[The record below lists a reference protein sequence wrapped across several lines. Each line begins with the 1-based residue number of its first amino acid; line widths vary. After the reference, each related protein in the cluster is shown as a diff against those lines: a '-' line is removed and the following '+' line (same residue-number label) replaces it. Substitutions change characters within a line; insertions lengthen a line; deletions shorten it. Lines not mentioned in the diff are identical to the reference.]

1 MDTRATIGRSQK
13 GEDVLLYNSVSHP
26 GHTYT
31 FYIKSRNAEA
41 IAVRCQ
47 VCRSANVQFKKE
59 GTTVKQVPYIR
70 VVNGQWTEDP
80 DYPKNRHF
88 CVSNRVVDTSTSLVA
103 TRQIYR
109 KAAQACDVDSKRPKS
124 AHNNMA
130 AGAALSPSPAD
141 TENPAAGNRWI
152 IYHAQD
158 RNEPP
163 MIVMAGVAGLACL
176 HDVEHVACDG
186 NFKYNPKYKDGC
198 SFYQIYS
205 MHSIYQDLPQLSES
219 VLSVI
224 ALLSSKDGEVY
235 RKLFTEVKDAL
246 IAEFGDLGTPKQFH
260 FHMEVSAMNACRQVF
275 PEDRITSATSTLL
288 KMDNSPETPRVEHE
302 NAVDM
307 LLSAVARLETRPL
320 HPLSEQLSEKMSD
333 QVESPQGSEKF
344 DHLFALMEKV
354 AEKVD
359 TLEAKQQQ
367 AAVKEKPLK
376 STRLDV
382 QVQLNAE
389 WINRLNQLAAEVG
402 ENQSLSALIE
412 DMKFFEDRQSA
423 HPEMSLAQCVQE
435 ALDKFTDIEAARPAQ
450 LPSATRKR
458 PFPRSGGG
466 GARTSVAFNYRDN
479 QIASLAAQVQQLQ
492 QQTQYA
498 IGVQQLTA
506 LSTRA

>member
-1 MDTRATIGRSQK
+1 MGMELECIYDCDR
-13 GEDVLLYNSVSHP
+13 LLNSFGTSENGARP
-26 GHTYT
+26 
-31 FYIKSRNAEA
+31 
-41 IAVRCQ
+41 IA
-47 VCRSANVQFKKE
+47 
-59 GTTVKQVPYIR
+59 
-70 VVNGQWTEDP
+70 
-80 DYPKNRHF
+80 
-88 CVSNRVVDTSTSLVA
+88 
-103 TRQIYR
+103 
-109 KAAQACDVDSKRPKS
+109 
-124 AHNNMA
+124 
-130 AGAALSPSPAD
+130 
-141 TENPAAGNRWI
+141 
-152 IYHAQD
+152 
-158 RNEPP
+158 
-163 MIVMAGVAGLACL
+163 
-176 HDVEHVACDG
+176 
-186 NFKYNPKYKDGC
+186 
-198 SFYQIYS
+198 
-205 MHSIYQDLPQLSES
+205 
-219 VLSVI
+219 
-224 ALLSSKDGEVY
+224 
-235 RKLFTEVKDAL
+235 
-246 IAEFGDLGTPKQFH
+246 
-260 FHMEVSAMNACRQVF
+260 
-275 PEDRITSATSTLL
+275 
-288 KMDNSPETPRVEHE
+288 
-302 NAVDM
+302 
-307 LLSAVARLETRPL
+307 RPL

-412 DMKFFEDRQSA
+412 DMKARNMLLRKGDAQPSFFKFFEDRQSA

-435 ALDKFTDIEAARPAQ
+435 ALDKFTEIEAARPAQ

-498 IGVQQLTA
+498 IGGYGAPQQFARRPAQSMCYNCKGYGHLA
-506 LSTRA
+506 KQCPQGASSSRQ

>member
-1 MDTRATIGRSQK
+1 MRAVSRGIP
-13 GEDVLLYNSVSHP
+13 LLSL
-26 GHTYT
+26 
-31 FYIKSRNAEA
+31 R
-41 IAVRCQ
+41 
-47 VCRSANVQFKKE
+47 
-59 GTTVKQVPYIR
+59 
-70 VVNGQWTEDP
+70 P
-80 DYPKNRHF
+80 DF
-88 CVSNRVVDTSTSLVA
+88 
-103 TRQIYR
+103 
-109 KAAQACDVDSKRPKS
+109 
-124 AHNNMA
+124 
-130 AGAALSPSPAD
+130 GA
-141 TENPAAGNRWI
+141 
-152 IYHAQD
+152 
-158 RNEPP
+158 
-163 MIVMAGVAGLACL
+163 
-176 HDVEHVACDG
+176 
-186 NFKYNPKYKDGC
+186 
-198 SFYQIYS
+198 
-205 MHSIYQDLPQLSES
+205 S
-219 VLSVI
+219 VLSHGQKRI
-224 ALLSSKDGEVY
+224 ADG
-235 RKLFTEVKDAL
+235 
-246 IAEFGDLGTPKQFH
+246 GQ
-260 FHMEVSAMNACRQVF
+260 
-275 PEDRITSATSTLL
+275 
-288 KMDNSPETPRVEHE
+288 KMFNFFSI
-302 NAVDM
+302 
-307 LLSAVARLETRPL
+307 SRPL

-435 ALDKFTDIEAARPAQ
+435 ALDKFTEIEAARPAQ